1 MMNFEKT
8 VSVWDKKKEETINQT
23 IFQLPSCIKTEEGA
37 SIYANLFSIS
47 RLTSAIAELTI
58 EMVRTQNAVKKVET
72 TEEKQA
78 LQSEI
83 TRLQAGIDACESEKT
98 ALETRLTETT
108 GRTLSELRSEFPFL
122 SAHTAYFSQ
131 ISGVDS
137 DGKKIP
143 VRVQGIESLMTL
155 TNGYIRTYGNCTPD
169 VACQERRKLWEEIR
183 GEAQTIARRWFEF
196 PETTYCKQTHADLK
210 AWQVNLVIGAITGM
224 PVIAKDGYTKFKVVS
239 KSAYQKAL
247 IGIFF
252 KRLLPEKP
260 VSVKTG
266 KQETII

>member
-1 MMNFEKT
+1 MKHFEKN
-8 VSVWDKKKEETINQT
+8 VSVWDTKEETVKQT

-37 SIYANLFSIS
+37 NVYADLFSVA

-58 EMVRTQNAVKKVET
+58 SMVRAQKAATKAAT
-72 TEEKQA
+72 PEERQV

-83 TRLQAGIDACESEKT
+83 ARLQTGIDACEDEKN
-98 ALETRLTETT
+98 ALETKLAETD
-108 GRTLSELRSEFPFL
+108 RTLPELRSEFPFL
-122 SAHTAYFSQ
+122 SAHAAYFSQ

-169 VACQERRKLWEEIR
+169 IACQERRKLWEEIR
-183 GEAQTIARRWFEF
+183 GEAEAIAHRWFEF
-196 PETTYCKQTHADLK
+196 PETSYCKACHADLK
-210 AWQVNLVIGAITGM
+210 AWQVNLIIGAITGM
-224 PVIAKDGYTKFKVVS
+224 PVIAKDGYTKFKPVS
-239 KSAYQKAL
+239 KTAYQKAL

>member
-1 MMNFEKT
+1 MNNFEKF
-8 VSVWDKKKEETINQT
+8 VSAWDNKEETVKQVV
-23 IFQLPSCIKTEEGA
+23 FQLPSCIKTEEGA
-37 SIYANLFSIS
+37 SIYADLFSVA
-47 RLTSAIAELTI
+47 RLTSASAELTI
-58 EMVRTQNAVKKVET
+58 SMVRVQNAVKKAET
-72 TEEKQA
+72 TEERQV

-83 TRLQAGIDACESEKT
+83 TRLQSGIDTCEGEKT
-98 ALETRLTETT
+98 ALETKLTET
-108 GRTLSELRSEFPFL
+108 GRTLPELRSEFPFL

-131 ISGVDS
+131 ISGVDA

-169 VACQERRKLWEEIR
+169 IACQERRANWEEIR
-183 GEAQTIARRWFEF
+183 SEAEAIARRWFEF
-196 PETTYCKQTHADLK
+196 SETAYCKACHADLK

-224 PVIAKDGYTKFKVVS
+224 PVIAKDGYTKFKPVS

-260 VSVKTG
+260 VVTTTG

>member
-1 MMNFEKT
+1 MNNFEKF
-8 VSVWDKKKEETINQT
+8 VSAWDKKEESVKQVV
-23 IFQLPSCIKTEEGA
+23 FQLPSCIKTEEGA
-37 SIYANLFSIS
+37 EIYADLFSVARLIS
-47 RLTSAIAELTI
+47 ASAELTI
-58 EMVRTQNAVKKVET
+58 SMVRAQKAATKAATK
-72 TEEKQA
+72 EERDA
-78 LQSEI
+78 LSAEI
-83 TRLQAGIDACESEKT
+83 ARLQAGIDTCEGEKT
-98 ALETRLTETT
+98 ALETRLEETT
-108 GRTLSELRSEFPFL
+108 GRTLPELRSEFPFL
-122 SAHTAYFSQ
+122 IAHAAYFSQ
-131 ISGVDS
+131 ISGVDA

-183 GEAQTIARRWFEF
+183 GEAEAIARRWFEF
-196 PETTYCKQTHADLK
+196 SETAYCKACHADLK

-224 PVIAKDGYTKFKVVS
+224 PVIAKDGYTKFKPVS
-239 KSAYQKAL
+239 KAVYQKTL

-260 VSVKTG
+260 VVVTTG

>member
-1 MMNFEKT
+1 MNNFEKF
-8 VSVWDKKKEETINQT
+8 VSAWDKKEESVKQVV
-23 IFQLPSCIKTEEGA
+23 FQLPSCIKTEEGA
-37 SIYANLFSIS
+37 NIYADLFSVA
-47 RLTSAIAELTI
+47 RLTSASAELTI
-58 EMVRTQNAVKKVET
+58 SMVRAQNAVKKAAT
-72 TEEKQA
+72 KEERDA
-78 LQSEI
+78 LSAEI
-83 TRLQAGIDACESEKT
+83 TRLQAGIDTCEGEKT
-98 ALETRLTETT
+98 ALETKLTETT
-108 GRTLSELRSEFPFL
+108 GRALPELRSEFPFL
-122 SAHTAYFSQ
+122 IAHAAYFSQ

-183 GEAQTIARRWFEF
+183 GEAEAIARRWFEF
-196 PETTYCKQTHADLK
+196 QETSYCRQTHADLK

-224 PVIAKDGYTKFKVVS
+224 PVIAKDGYTKFKPVS
-239 KSAYQKAL
+239 KAAYQKAL

-260 VSVKTG
+260 VVTTTG

>member
-8 VSVWDKKKEETINQT
+8 VSVWDKKEESVKQVV
-23 IFQLPSCIKTEEGA
+23 FQLPSCIKTEEGA
-37 SIYANLFSIS
+37 EIYADLFSIS
-47 RLTSAIAELTI
+47 RLSSAIAELTI
-58 EMVRTQNAVKKVET
+58 SMVRAQKAATKAATK
-72 TEEKQA
+72 EERDA
-78 LQSEI
+78 LSAEI
-83 TRLQAGIDACESEKT
+83 ARLQAGIDTCEGEKT
-98 ALETRLTETT
+98 ALETRLEETT
-108 GRTLSELRSEFPFL
+108 GRTLPELRSEFPFL

-131 ISGVDS
+131 ISGADS
-137 DGKKIP
+137 EGKKIP

-183 GEAQTIARRWFEF
+183 TEAETIAKRWFEF
-196 PETTYCKQTHADLK
+196 SETTYCRQTHADLK

-224 PVIAKDGYTKFKVVS
+224 PVIAKDGYTKFKPVS
-239 KSAYQKAL
+239 KTAYQKAL